1 MEQGRDIKRDAR
13 ALCKRTWW
21 VFLIGGIASVV
32 FGILAFMNPAAALL
46 VLGMFFAAY
55 VLVDGAVNVWGA
67 ISHRD
72 KDGWWAML
80 LIGIVGVGIGG
91 YALINPPV
99 SMMALVFLIAMLAIF
114 MGVLLLM
121 LGWKIR
127 EAVKGE
133 WMLYLT
139 GGLSVLFGL
148 MIFVRPAEGTLSVV
162 WLIASW
168 AILIGALRI
177 FFAFKVRNLPE
188 RVGEKVGAALD
199 RSRSA

>member
-1 MEQGRDIKRDAR
+1 MEQGREIKHDAR

-21 VFLIGGIASVV
+21 VFLIGGIASVI
-32 FGILAFMNPAAALL
+32 FGILAFLNPAAALL

-80 LIGIVGVGIGG
+80 LIGIVGVLIGG

-99 SMMALVFLIAMLAIF
+99 SMMALVFLIALLAIF
-114 MGVLLLM
+114 MGVLMLM

-148 MIFVRPAEGTLSVV
+148 MIFIRPAEGTLSVV

-188 RVGEKVGAALD
+188 RVSEKVGAVLD
-199 RSRSA
+199 RSRQV